1 MQVLAVSIDPG
12 DDADKISSYQDQY
25 DFRWPMALTSREM
38 LVAYGV
44 RQQSTKF
51 AIDAD
56 GIVTYTR
63 GPGNAGEDGWT
74 RILETAAPG
83 ASQPPAS
90 TAPPAAP
97 PPAPTTA
104 PRPSPAPQPTAA
116 PRPTASPA
124 PPPPPQPA
132 PTVAPPPPT
141 PTATPEPEVAVG
153 NKVGNRA
160 PDFQVTTVDGVTVTP
175 AELKGTPY
183 ILYFFATW

>member
-1 MQVLAVSIDPG
+1 
-12 DDADKISSYQDQY
+12 
-25 DFRWPMALTSREM
+25 MALTSREM

-56 GIVTYTR
+56 GIITYTR
-63 GPGNAGEDGWT
+63 GPGNAGEDAWAS
-74 RILETAAPG
+74 ILEDAAPG
-83 ASQPPAS
+83 ASTAQAPS
-90 TAPPAAP
+90 TAPPASAAPSPAATAP
-97 PPAPTTA
+97 PPAPTAA

-116 PRPTASPA
+116 PQVTASPA
-124 PPPPPQPA
+124 PPPPP
-132 PTVAPPPPT
+132 PTPTAAPPSPT

-175 AELKGTPY
+175 ADLEGKPY